1 MTKANPTEDKL
12 LVGNCL
18 ITLKTLDDASIDS
31 IVTDPPYELGFMG
44 KSWDASGIAY
54 QVELWEQ
61 CLRVLKPGGHLLAF
75 GGTRTY
81 HRMAVAIE
89 DAGFEIRDSI
99 HWTYGSGFPKSMN
112 ISKAIDKAA
121 KAERKVVGTQRTNV
135 GMQGG
140 NFTAGSK
147 TADVPITAP
156 ATEAAIKWDGWGTA
170 LKPSH
175 EPIVV
180 ARKPIIEKT
189 VAENVLTYGTGAI
202 NIDATR
208 VGTDIMN
215 KTQSNGIVLSTNTS
229 MSGPNTGRE
238 NIGTIEGRFPANTLL
253 THNHDCDTICT
264 TNCPIELLDQ
274 QSGPAGAAAPA
285 SGPTYSGP
293 NKSNCMAGAFNGNG
307 DKAPAFHADTGGA
320 SRFFHNSQWTTADDL
335 TPFIYQAKPGKKE
348 RNAGLEDIE
357 GKSIGAKG
365 NGLARTC
372 ATCSASV
379 MDGCECPDRT
389 FVNPVKQNFHPTVK
403 PVELIRYLIRMVTPP
418 KGIVLDPFLGS
429 GTTAVAAV
437 LEGYAWKGCE
447 LTEDYLPIINGRV
460 AWATKEAKKKAKQPK
475 QETLL

>member
-18 ITLKTLDDASIDS
+18 ETLKTLDDASIDS

-99 HWTYGSGFPKSMN
+99 HWTYGSGFPKSLN

-121 KAERKVVGTQRTNV
+121 KVERKVVGTQRTNV

-156 ATEAAIKWDGWGTA
+156 ATAAAAIKWDGWGTA

-180 ARKPIIEKT
+180 ARKPLTGT
-189 VAENVLTYGTGAI
+189 VADTVLQHGTGGI

-208 VGTDIMN
+208 IGRSAGDISTGGYGNGGIGMSEVGEGGDAG
-215 KTQSNGIVLSTNTS
+215 KGAEWVESTT
-229 MSGPNTGRE
+229 
-238 NIGTIEGRFPANTLL
+238 GRFPANTLL
-253 THNHDCDTICT
+253 THNHDCDTTCT
-264 TNCPIELLDQ
+264 PNCPVDLLDQ
-274 QSGPAGAAAPA
+274 QQAEV
-285 SGPTYSGP
+285 
-293 NKSNCMAGAFNGNG
+293 
-307 DKAPAFHADTGGA
+307 
-320 SRFFHNSQWTTADDL
+320 SRFFHNSQWSVADDL

-348 RNAGLEDIE
+348 RDAGLAELPEQEFVQFQTANGTSGKAPSLSE
-357 GKSIGAKG
+357 GRDTKYRNI
-365 NGLARTC
+365 
-372 ATCSASV
+372 
-379 MDGCECPDRT
+379 
-389 FVNPVKQNFHPTVK
+389 HPTVK

-418 KGIVLDPFLGS
+418 KGTVLDPFLGS

-460 AWATKEAKKKAKQPK
+460 SWATREAKKKAKEVQLELP
-475 QETLL
+475 Q